1 MEISYH
7 EPFGAIYD
15 QVFPGA
21 SSWCGVS
28 EAMLD
33 GFSENGEKIYTFYP
47 AGEEITAEER
57 NFMNVCKDNGIDI
70 LERKDSI
77 QIVEDYAAEKGY
89 DIDILNIEANAVEW
103 TDL

>member
-33 GFSENGEKIYTFYP
+33 GFHEGGEKIYTIYP
-47 AGEEITAEER
+47 EGTELSEAEKG
-57 NFMNVCKDNGIDI
+57 FINVCKDNGLEL

-77 QIVEDYAAEKGY
+77 KIVEDYAAEKGY

-103 TDL
+103 TEL